1 MDLSNNFLKNR
12 IQEAIKNYYEKKF
25 LITLKMF
32 KRPKLLS
39 IIILCIRYFYQL
51 ELLISEQII
60 QTLKD
65 IDNNFDIL
73 LQLQL
78 LKSYS
83 FSKNILYGFC
93 GFNIII
99 FSLFIIFFILHI
111 AKIKYTKFQKKVTFI
126 FSLITQLYN
135 YLFFIPSL
143 YFSISLFG
151 DSIIEYI
158 NLPLTFMISIIII
171 IHDQDFNIIVSDYL
185 ARNSSFLTK
194 ILFLLLETIQVFIYA
209 QVKDQKG
216 TCIISLILG
225 AFKIALSFQYRSNI
239 ISHYNLFL
247 SLTVFSITSI
257 TTICIF
263 SKIHFSFI
271 VCFLIAISLSYS
283 ISCIVCSQY
292 YSIENLKSVENIVEK
307 PQVLNLLLRQFLQQI
322 KVEFEN
328 YRVND
333 YSLVLEQIIADHILN
348 CTQYPSCYCSYQE
361 EKENATESKLNLMS
375 GEFRKRYL
383 LDFIFKNLQESVEQ
397 MMKNKYEINIELVF
411 SYLNFLIEIQ
421 KSKLLFYV
429 ELIRIQKQLNLSPLQ
444 MCFANEIYDKAQN
457 VFQDLY
463 VSQSRT
469 YKSDQDK
476 TVNNVFR
483 EEINKSKQ
491 IQLADLL
498 GAISFDELINK
509 AEKEFYKVIELKDDI
524 LILLSQDFISLNILK
539 KKANYYYKQRDDILQ
554 TLKRLYKINSKSY
567 RLNYLIDNYCIVMSF
582 GGTKYSIFVKEH
594 VGNFNEFDEGFNDKS
609 YEKLKIKIQNQVQL
623 FSRSV
628 SILFITLIDSPGTI
642 KRLQSSFQQI
652 FGYTAQEALNKDISL
667 IIPKLIGEHHYS
679 LLMEYFSQPNVYE
692 NSLQRSS
699 LSSLLARD
707 ANGWAVPIS
716 VYFKSDSIGVVDC
729 GLTAYIEK
737 IKNDYFYLML
747 SENDFKVQL
756 MSEELFEKI
765 FKDIVHKNDLDKI
778 YFIKIIPMLKY
789 FEKLKSNGYLKYQNC
804 FDTIGFIPKQKA
816 FISNEMSIYEHL
828 KYQNLLINLQDLNL
842 QEYNIYRVRFKIV
855 SVRNKF
861 FEYHTIEFHQFRL
874 IKTPQSVKECL
885 KFLKFQ
891 FQNLLN
897 ININF
902 ERQMNSLI
910 QFQTQAYSQQNYF
923 NSQLGHYDQDSD
935 SLKEKDRPQ
944 LGQVESIRYLE
955 QPIKSDNQS
964 VDEFQQQQKAKEY
977 FQYNS
982 QLDSLK
988 LSPRP
993 SNTAAE
999 TDIHVKSHFSKM
1011 DVQSQIKD
1019 ENTKQSQNAKTSC
1032 KKIEQNDFDQ
1042 YDIHIET
1049 DLNIHTNHYEIHSP
1063 QVTSTKQLNQNGG
1076 TKYFPSLK
1084 KEASNTNRNLNCTSI
1099 QTIIDDEQYY
1109 MKNLAPISSQRAN
1122 LKQESEVEHVIEQK
1136 QDKKV
1141 KNHNWFNIINQ
1152 KIKEKVI
1159 GQQNGQT
1166 YIDQQLLQQSSNING
1181 NKTSNL
1187 IQFNLFSKQS
1197 NRAEDREKEIENFIN
1212 SLAQIES
1219 SKRELDQLENNDQ
1232 QFNSED
1238 DSNEEEDPK
1247 KNCQKQKSEED
1258 SSENSQR
1265 DSSNQKKN
1273 DQQIN
1278 QKKEFTDKKS
1288 FTKAKIIQKQINK
1301 NMKRDIKVT
1310 AEANSSLNSS
1320 SLSKNAKKT
1329 LRRNILEKKN
1339 NLLLKI
1345 LKMFGIVS
1353 LLCIIGITLVT
1364 YFQMINNFDI
1374 AQQTFKY
1381 LPWPLIFRCNY
1392 SLSSH
1397 YMAILQ
1403 IIKRKVFNNPRFD
1416 TDYQNDIKNRVDY
1429 SVSDMN
1435 SLFLEYEKGDQSK
1448 LTFFKQVSYQQ
1459 VNMIINKDLESVD
1472 DDILKFNQKDK
1483 NIVPMSMAY
1492 FLQSSV
1498 GYVYRYSTAQNNL
1511 YEQIVRLDNVASLI
1525 SNVTGIENSILQQ
1538 CNDILSSLKQSAL
1551 ILMIVVFFII
1561 FIFVVSIHPLYAYAQ
1576 IKQESILKL
1585 FATIQQNHLIEMI
1598 QPINQILLLAHTH
1611 QKIRLPEVLQRS
1623 LYIKKR
1629 KNISSTDS
1637 LRRIRKSFII
1647 LSIVVFCA
1655 LIIQPIIN
1663 YTYISDFYDQAT
1675 DNIYLVSILYDLRA
1689 QSVSNTS
1696 QNYQYLLSLLD
1707 PTYLLYN
1714 TNYYQNRIPNL
1725 VIQNDQKIKGM
1736 IDILNQNQGK
1746 KKYNQEQFNS
1756 FFNQI
1761 IYGDLCSAM
1770 TNYPQ
1775 YVQTQDQVNYDQCIK
1790 IRNGMLLN
1798 GFALSYK
1805 DFLSEFQELSG
1816 IYNITDPQKLKY
1828 NLIEWED
1835 RVDLRDFDDYFTVLS
1850 QSMNT
1855 IKNFI
1860 LIMMQDQ
1867 LSYNQNIETILLVY
1881 QYVVLAFVFYFGW
1894 VSFQKTVK
1902 REIFQVR
1909 LLLTILNI
1917 EVILEN
1923 PYILSF
1929 ISK

>member
-1 MDLSNNFLKNR
+1 M
-12 IQEAIKNYYEKKF
+12 QQ
-25 LITLKMF
+25 
-32 KRPKLLS
+32 
-39 IIILCIRYFYQL
+39 IL
-51 ELLISEQII
+51 
-60 QTLKD
+60 
-65 IDNNFDIL
+65 
-73 LQLQL
+73 
-78 LKSYS
+78 
-83 FSKNILYGFC
+83 G
-93 GFNIII
+93 
-99 FSLFIIFFILHI
+99 
-111 AKIKYTKFQKKVTFI
+111 
-126 FSLITQLYN
+126 
-135 YLFFIPSL
+135 
-143 YFSISLFG
+143 
-151 DSIIEYI
+151 
-158 NLPLTFMISIIII
+158 IIII

-209 QVKDQKG
+209 LVKDQKG
-216 TCIISLILG
+216 TCIISLIL
-225 AFKIALSFQYRSNI
+225 AVFKIAFSFQYRSNI
-239 ISHYNLFL
+239 ISHYSLFL
-247 SLTVFSITSI
+247 SLTIFSITSI

-263 SKIHFSFI
+263 I
-271 VCFLIAISLSYS
+271 CFLIAISLSYS

-292 YSIENLKSVENIVEK
+292 YCIEKLKSIDNIVEK
-307 PQVLNLLLRQFLQQI
+307 PQI

-361 EKENATESKLNLMS
+361 ENQNATESKLNLMS
-375 GEFRKRYL
+375 GELRKRYL

-397 MMKNKYEINIELVF
+397 MMKNKYGVNIELVF

-429 ELIRIQKQLNLSPLQ
+429 ELIRIEKQLNLSPLQ
-444 MCFANEIYDKAQN
+444 MCFANEIYDKAQDF
-457 VFQDLY
+457 FQDLY
-463 VSQSRT
+463 VSQSRI

-476 TVNNVFR
+476 TVNNIYR

-524 LILLSQDFISLNILK
+524 LILLSQDSISLDVLK
-539 KKANYYYKQRDDILQ
+539 SKSQHYYKQREDILK

-567 RLNYLIDNYCIVMSF
+567 RLNYLIDNYCLVMSF
-582 GGTKYSIFVKEH
+582 GGSKYSVFVRDNA
-594 VGNFNEFDEGFNDKS
+594 GNFNEFDEDFNHKS
-609 YEKLKIKIQNQVQL
+609 YEKLNIKIQNQVQL

-628 SILFITLIDSPGTI
+628 CILFITLIDSPGTI
-642 KRLQSSFQQI
+642 KRLQSSFQSI
-652 FGYTAQEALNKDISL
+652 FGYTSQEALNKDISL

-707 ANGWAVPIS
+707 VDGWAVPIS
-716 VYFKSDSIGVVDC
+716 VYFKSDSLGVIDC

-747 SENDFKVQL
+747 SESDFRVQL
-756 MSEELFEKI
+756 MSQELFEKI
-765 FKDIVHKNDLDKI
+765 FKEIAHKSDIEKI

-804 FDTIGFIPKQKA
+804 FDTIGFIPKQNS
-816 FISNEMSIYEHL
+816 FISKEMSIQEHL
-828 KYQNLLINLQDLNL
+828 NYQNLLINLQDLNL

-855 SVRNKF
+855 SVDAFLNSVSDTSLF
-861 FEYHTIEFHQFRL
+861 TVELFHQF
-874 IKTPQSVKECL
+874 
-885 KFLKFQ
+885 
-891 FQNLLN
+891 
-897 ININF
+897 
-902 ERQMNSLI
+902 
-910 QFQTQAYSQQNYF
+910 
-923 NSQLGHYDQDSD
+923 GHYDQDSD
-935 SLKEKDRPQ
+935 SLKERDRPQ
-944 LGQVESIRYLE
+944 LGQVESIRYLD
-955 QPIKSDNQS
+955 QGAKFDNQS
-964 VDEFQQQQKAKEY
+964 SDEQQQQQQKAKEY

-993 SNTAAE
+993 SNTAE
-999 TDIHVKSHFSKM
+999 TDMHVKSHFSRM
-1011 DVQSQIKD
+1011 DVQSQIKED
-1019 ENTKQSQNAKTSC
+1019 NVKQSQNVTTAK
-1032 KKIEQNDFDQ
+1032 KLDQNELDQ

-1049 DLNIHTNHYEIHSP
+1049 DLNIHTNHHEIISP
-1063 QVTSTKQLNQNGG
+1063 QITSTRQLNQNGES
-1076 TKYFPSLK
+1076 KYFPSLK
-1084 KEASNTNRNLNCTSI
+1084 KEASNTNRNLNYTSI
-1099 QTIIDDEQYY
+1099 QAIIDDEEDYI
-1109 MKNLAPISSQRAN
+1109 KNLAPISSQRVN
-1122 LKQESEVEHVIEQK
+1122 LKQENDLAPIIEQK
-1136 QDKKV
+1136 QDKKGK
-1141 KNHNWFNIINQ
+1141 KNNWFNVINQ
-1152 KIKEKVI
+1152 KIKEKII
-1159 GQQNGQT
+1159 GQQNGQNQMDSQ
-1166 YIDQQLLQQSSNING
+1166 IFQQASYVNG
-1181 NKTSNL
+1181 NRPFNL
-1187 IQFNLFSKQS
+1187 IQFNLLNKQS
-1197 NRAEDREKEIENFIN
+1197 NGAEDREKEIENFIN

-1219 SKRELDQLENNDQ
+1219 SKRELNQLANNDQ

-1238 DSNEEEDPK
+1238 DSNQDEDQK
-1247 KNCQKQKSEED
+1247 KNCQKQKSEDD
-1258 SSENSQR
+1258 SSENSQN
-1265 DSSNQKKN
+1265 DSTNQKKN
-1273 DQQIN
+1273 DVQKN

-1288 FTKAKIIQKQINK
+1288 FTKAKILQNKMNK
-1301 NMKRDIKVT
+1301 NIQREIQVT

-1320 SLSKNAKKT
+1320 SLSKNAKKA

-1345 LKMFGIVS
+1345 LKIFGIVS

-1381 LPWPLIFRCNY
+1381 LPWPLVFRCNY

-1416 TDYQNDIKNRVDY
+1416 TSYQSEIKSRVDF

-1435 SLFLEYEKGDQSK
+1435 SLFLDYENGDQSK
-1448 LTFFKQVSYQQ
+1448 LTFFKQLSYQQ
-1459 VNMIINKDLESVD
+1459 VNMILNKDLESVD
-1472 DDILKFNQKDK
+1472 GDILKFNQKDK
-1483 NIVPMSMAY
+1483 NIVQMSMAY

-1525 SNVTGIENSILQQ
+1525 SNVTGIEDSILSQ

-1576 IKQESILKL
+1576 IKQENILKL
-1585 FATIQQNHLIEMI
+1585 FATISQSHLIEMI
-1598 QPINQILLLAHTH
+1598 KPINQILLLAHSH

-1637 LRRIRKSFII
+1637 LKRVRKSFII
-1647 LSIVVFCA
+1647 LSIIVFCS

-1663 YTYISDFYDQAT
+1663 YTYISDFYDQAS

-1696 QNYQYLLSLLD
+1696 QNYQYLLSVLD

-1714 TNYYQNRIPNL
+1714 TNYYIARIPNL

-1736 IDILNQNQGK
+1736 IDILNQNEGK

-1761 IYGDLCSAM
+1761 IYGDLCQAM
-1770 TNYPQ
+1770 TSYPQ
-1775 YVQTQDQVNYDQCIK
+1775 YVTIENRINYDSCIN
-1790 IRNGMLLN
+1790 IRNGMLLK
-1798 GFALSYK
+1798 GFALAYK
-1805 DFLSEFQELSG
+1805 DFLSEFKELSG
-1816 IYNITDPQKLKY
+1816 IYNITDPQKVKY
-1828 NLIEWED
+1828 NLIDWEQ

-1850 QSMNT
+1850 QSMNA
-1855 IKNFI
+1855 IKDFI
-1860 LIMMQDQ
+1860 LLMMQDQ

-1894 VSFQKTVK
+1894 VNFQKTVK

-1929 ISK
+1929 INK